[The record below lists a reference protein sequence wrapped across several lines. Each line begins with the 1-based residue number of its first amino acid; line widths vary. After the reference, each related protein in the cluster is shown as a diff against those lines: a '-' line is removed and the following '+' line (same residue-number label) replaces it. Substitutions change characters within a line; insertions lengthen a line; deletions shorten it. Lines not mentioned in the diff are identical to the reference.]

1 MRPTFIHTYA
11 KYSRAV
17 DFERDP
23 RIVSDYE
30 PIYEYASDED
40 PDRGPS
46 LSGMF
51 VRRDAIRT
59 DSGPADARVPSGG
72 DARAERL
79 HGAPHGVARSALAG
93 AALTDQSLAMTS
105 VATVLAVSRAFAGTV
120 PPDPVTVTWK
130 LTELVAKT

>member
-1 MRPTFIHTYA
+1 MRRLDRRPAIEGQGGAARGHLRPTFIHAYA

-23 RIVSDYE
+23 RLATDYE
-30 PIYEYASDED
+30 PIFEYSSDED

-59 DSGPADARVPSGG
+59 DRGREVLASL
-72 DARAERL
+72 RAET
-79 HGAPHGVARSALAG
+79 HARSAFMEPRTASPALRWLA
-93 AALTDQSLAMTS
+93 
-105 VATVLAVSRAFAGTV
+105 R
-120 PPDPVTVTWK
+120 
-130 LTELVAKT
+130 